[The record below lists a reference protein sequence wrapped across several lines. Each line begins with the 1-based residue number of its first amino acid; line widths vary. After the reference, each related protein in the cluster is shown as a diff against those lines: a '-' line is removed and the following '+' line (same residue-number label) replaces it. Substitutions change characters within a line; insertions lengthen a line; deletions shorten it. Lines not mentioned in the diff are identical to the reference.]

1 MTDLV
6 VREERALTPAQQR
19 TEGIRVAMGHRLPAI
34 LPNGMSPERFEAV
47 TIQAIAKNP
56 DLLDCTPSSIVMAV
70 LEAAQLGLEPTGSL
84 SRAWLIPFK
93 GEATLMIGYQGY
105 VDLARR
111 SGDVAKVWARVVY
124 GGDEFAVEY
133 GTHEGVH
140 HVPMLATSDP
150 TMVTHVYAIALLR
163 DGITDFEVMTK
174 AQVDGIRARSRSAN
188 KGPWVSD
195 YAEMAKKT
203 VVRRLVNRLPLTVE
217 VMEAITRDDERE
229 FSAPP
234 EPTESRTATVKA
246 SLQAK
251 LSAGKPVQDA
261 PGAPAEEEV
270 AVSPEPL
277 APPDQQAE
285 NGAVASCG
293 ATSDPALG
301 DVEVCSMPAGHKLA
315 HTSPSGTKFPNR

>member
-1 MTDLV
+1 
-6 VREERALTPAQQR
+6 
-19 TEGIRVAMGHRLPAI
+19 
-34 LPNGMSPERFEAV
+34 
-47 TIQAIAKNP
+47 
-56 DLLDCTPSSIVMAV
+56 
-70 LEAAQLGLEPTGSL
+70 
-84 SRAWLIPFK
+84 
-93 GEATLMIGYQGY
+93 MIGYQGY

-124 GGDEFAVEY
+124 GGDEFSVEY

-203 VVRRLVNRLPLTVE
+203 VVRRLVKRLPLTVE

-234 EPTESRTATVKA
+234 EHAESRTASVKA
-246 SLQAK
+246 ALQAK
-251 LSAGKPVQDA
+251 LAPVQDA
-261 PGAPAEEEV
+261 PGPAET
-270 AVSPEPL
+270 PEPTNDPLPL
-277 APPDQQAE
+277 ASADQQAD
-285 NGAVASCG
+285 NHATADGDDICG
-293 ATSDPALG
+293 RTSDPDLG
-301 DVEVCSMPAGHKLA
+301 EVEVCVLDAGHKLA
-315 HTSPSGTKFPNR
+315 HTSSTGTKFPNRSAK